1 MRKMISFI
9 LVSICVVVLFGGCS
23 KESPYQ
29 STEVENVSISIS
41 DISSTGATVIIKDLN
56 EHPYVYGEWYRVEK
70 EKNGE
75 WYEVETVIENY
86 GFNSIGYLAG
96 ENVEV
101 KFTIDWEWLYG
112 ELPSGKYRIL
122 KEVDQQYI
130 SVTFDIE

>member
-1 MRKMISFI
+1 MGKMLSFI
-9 LVSICVVVLFGGCS
+9 LALICAMVTFVGCS

-41 DISSTGATVIIKDLN
+41 DISSTGATVIIQDLN
-56 EHPYVYGEWYRVEK
+56 EHPYVYGEWYKVEK

-86 GFNSIGYLAG
+86 GFNSFGYLAG
-96 ENVEV
+96 ENGEV